1 MRERRG
7 VLVTGAANGIGRAT
21 AARLS
26 EAGARVCAVDREAA
40 EAPEDGAS
48 IVADLAELGS
58 LSEIVREAEDRV
70 GPLDALVN
78 VAGIYEQTLVGG
90 FSPEELAHTLAVNL
104 QAPILLASAA
114 APGMVERGYG
124 RIVSVTS
131 VHARVSAR
139 ESVAYDASK
148 AGLEGATRTL
158 GIELAR
164 SGVLVNA
171 VAPGF
176 IATRMSSAGEREDVL
191 QTEPLKRTYIDEGR
205 LPLGRSGTAAEVA
218 ELILWL
224 AGPANTYVAG
234 QTFTIDGGLT
244 ATF

>member
-1 MRERRG
+1 MREGRG
-7 VLVTGAANGIGRAT
+7 VLVTGAANGIGQST
-21 AARLS
+21 AARLAG
-26 EAGARVCAVDREAA
+26 AGARVCGVDREPA
-40 EAPEDGAS
+40 EAPNGGAAM
-48 IVADLAELGS
+48 VADLAELDS
-58 LSEIVREAEDRV
+58 LSDLVRRAEEEV

-78 VAGIYEQTLVGG
+78 VAGIHEPTPVATI
-90 FSPEELAHTLAVNL
+90 SPRALAHTLAVNL
-104 QAPILLASAA
+104 QAPILLAAA
-114 APGMVERGYG
+114 AAAGMAARGYG
-124 RIVSVTS
+124 RIVNVTS

-139 ESVAYDASK
+139 DALAYDTSK

-158 GIELAR
+158 GLELAC

-176 IATRMSSAGEREDVL
+176 VATREDEL
-191 QTEPLKRTYIDEGR
+191 QIEPLKRTYIDEGR
-205 LPLGRSGTAAEVA
+205 LPQGRSATPDEVA

>member
-1 MRERRG
+1 MREGRG

-21 AARLS
+21 AARLAG
-26 EAGARVCAVDREAA
+26 AGARVCAVDREPA
-40 EAPEDGAS
+40 EAPPGGAA
-48 IVADLAELGS
+48 IVADLAELDS
-58 LSEIVREAEDRV
+58 LAQLVRDAEEQV
-70 GPLDALVN
+70 GPLDALIN
-78 VAGIYEQTLVGG
+78 VAGIYEPTPVTTLTPD
-90 FSPEELAHTLAVNL
+90 SLAHTLAVNL
-104 QAPILLASAA
+104 QAPILLAAA
-114 APGMVERGYG
+114 AAAGMTARGYG

-131 VHARVSAR
+131 VHARASAR
-139 ESVAYDASK
+139 EAVAYDTSK

-158 GIELAR
+158 GLELAP
-164 SGVLVNA
+164 SGVLANA

-176 IATRMSSAGEREDVL
+176 IATGMSGDRENNDVL

-205 LPLGRSGTAAEVA
+205 LPLGRSGTADEVA